1 MPEFSKQKE
10 LESSRQLEFVRLWTQ
25 HGQRV
30 YAYLLTLTSNNAD
43 ADEIYQEV
51 GMTLWT
57 KFDEFTPGTNFLS
70 WALRVAFNKVRSFKQ
85 LRRHSMILCSPE
97 FFESVN
103 RQIAKDADTLN
114 AQYNVFAD
122 CYEKLPARHKDLIRQ
137 RYEQGATT
145 KSVAQQT
152 GRTVKAVYHALRRIH
167 NALFDCVRAASAG
180 ENVS

>member
-1 MPEFSKQKE
+1 M
-10 LESSRQLEFVRLWTQ
+10 LESSRQLEFVRLWTL

-57 KFDEFTPGTNFLS
+57 KFEQFEPDTNFLS

-97 FFESVN
+97 FFDTVN
-103 RQIAKDADTLN
+103 RQVAKDARTLD
-114 AQYNVFAD
+114 AQYNAFAD
-122 CYEKLPARHKDLIRQ
+122 CYDKLSARHKDLIKK
-137 RYEQGATT
+137 RYEPGATT
-145 KSVAQQT
+145 QSVAQQT

-167 NALFDCVRAASAG
+167 NALFDCVREATVG
-180 ENVS
+180 GGVS